1 MRIKDSTAPGDK
13 RMSTWQEHPWMG
25 VFAATLCPFHKDES
39 LDEEGLRAYIRELAA
54 VPGLKGLVPNGH
66 TGEIM
71 SLREAERAEVTR
83 IVAEEVSG
91 FSRATGAR
99 APDEAGV
106 RHEHRTSNIERPTSN
121 GEFRTS
127 KFDVQCSM
135 FDVPG
140 VSDHVG
146 SQLRS
151 LNPETRNL
159 DVSSAL
165 RENVPLTRTPE
176 NSSRLMV
183 ISGVCGEGSLSATD
197 HAIAAKEAGADGI
210 LLMPPHHWLRFGRTS
225 AEAVGFIADVA
236 EGADIDIVI
245 HQYPAWTKAGYSLK
259 EMLEMVKIPQ
269 VKVIK
274 MGTRD
279 MARWLWDYEQLKA
292 ARPDLSIITCHDE
305 YLLPTLLEAGDG
317 ALIGFAGFAPE
328 LMIELVHACLEGDL
342 ARAKKAQ
349 QTVAPLARLIYNF
362 GEPGCG
368 AHQRMKVAKWLL
380 GEISSPVFRRPVRPL
395 PETEVQRLREGLHA
409 LGLRTNG

>member
-1 MRIKDSTAPGDK
+1 
-13 RMSTWQEHPWMG
+13 
-25 VFAATLCPFHKDES
+25 
-39 LDEEGLRAYIRELAA
+39 
-54 VPGLKGLVPNGH
+54 
-66 TGEIM
+66 
-71 SLREAERAEVTR
+71 
-83 IVAEEVSG
+83 VSG
-91 FSRATGAR
+91 RQKEDSSGTR
-99 APDEAGV
+99 APEP
-106 RHEHRTSNIERPTSN
+106 RT
-121 GEFRTS
+121 
-127 KFDVQCSM
+127 
-135 FDVPG
+135 
-140 VSDHVG
+140 
-146 SQLRS
+146 
-151 LNPETRNL
+151 LNPET
-159 DVSSAL
+159 
-165 RENVPLTRTPE
+165 
-176 NSSRLMV
+176 SSRLKV

-395 PETEVQRLREGLHA
+395 PETEVQRLRDGLKA
-409 LGLRTNG
+409 LGMKTVN

>member
-1 MRIKDSTAPGDK
+1 MRIKDSTAQGDK

-71 SLREAERAEVTR
+71 SLREAERAQVTR

-91 FSRATGAR
+91 FS
-99 APDEAGV
+99 
-106 RHEHRTSNIERPTSN
+106 
-121 GEFRTS
+121 
-127 KFDVQCSM
+127 VQ
-135 FDVPG
+135 
-140 VSDHVG
+140 VSGKGTD
-146 SQLRS
+146 
-151 LNPETRNL
+151 TRNL
-159 DVSSAL
+159 
-165 RENVPLTRTPE
+165 TPE
-176 NSSRLMV
+176 NSSRLKV
-183 ISGVCGEGSLSATD
+183 ISGVCGEGSLSAID
-197 HAIAAKEAGADGI
+197 HALAAKEAGADGI
-210 LLMPPHHWLRFGRTS
+210 LLMPPHHWLRFGRSS

-328 LMIELVHACLEGDL
+328 LMIELVHACLESDL
-342 ARAKKAQ
+342 ARAKQAQ

-395 PETEVQRLREGLHA
+395 PEAEVQRLREGLHA
-409 LGLRTNG
+409 LGLKTVN